1 MPGTLFS
8 RLRTPDQF
16 AQAARDV
23 TLSDVEASI
32 ACGPDPK
39 PYQTAIA
46 ECFQAGF
53 HAVALHQIG
62 PDQDGFLRFWQ
73 EELDPER

>member
-46 ECFQAGF
+46 GCFQAGF